1 MSAGHN
7 LCCLVIRTATVQ
19 PALLRTSA
27 LLGFTQQE
35 TTVTQIYGPRGEVI
49 SSGKGVKKALAGE
62 LVAEWGGAARSGTRT
77 PTQINLGYDTSKLRI
92 EDYRLM
98 REHHQISSSL
108 SVLSF
113 MMFQRTWRINCD
125 SAKIGKHAT
134 ENLKMLW
141 PRIIRAMSGAFWS
154 GYAPCALQWENDLPD
169 GKMWITKI
177 KDLMP
182 EDCEPRWRY
191 INGVAEKKEGMAHSI
206 PSKVPVYN
214 GIRQFGNPD
223 IPVDNSFWYPLL
235 MENGN
240 YFGRKLLNAAFRP
253 WYFSMLMHL
262 YANRYMERFAE
273 PTPVGRAPFDDVIK
287 IGDKEWSGNKLMQ
300 SMLAMHKNGSAL
312 VLPNSRTPDGLNSNE
327 STYDYIVEYLES
339 QLRGVEFDRV
349 IQMYDEEI
357 SLALF
362 TPLLLT
368 RGTDAGSS
376 NLGVVHVQTYMQ
388 MLNAIG
394 GDWEEYLNRYILRP
408 MAIQNFGKNAKLP
421 TIEFRPLGRT
431 DAETVRGIVT
441 SMIGRGTL
449 GVDLEE
455 LGDAAGLTFHEIE
468 QVLPDPEAAPDAVLK
483 PGQQTPGKDPR
494 IGRPGKNVTP
504 KGTDKVKKAAE
515 KIAARVNDQATKAYR
530 GGHVADFE
538 PDLGYR
544 RQFVDALV
552 DAGVD
557 EFDGGEAYAIAQRRC
572 DLAARDAG
580 QFSSPDE
587 FVALVEGIVIAA
599 AEEIIHAS

>member
-1 MSAGHN
+1 MHQ
-7 LCCLVIRTATVQ
+7 CIPR
-19 PALLRTSA
+19 PEI
-27 LLGFTQQE
+27 QE
-35 TTVTQIYGPRGEVI
+35 TTVTTIYGPRGEVI
-49 SSGKGVKKALAGE
+49 SSGKGVKKALTGE
-62 LVAEWGGAARSGTRT
+62 LIADWGGLAKAGSRLPSK
-77 PTQINLGYDTSKLRI
+77 QNLGYDTSKLQI

-98 REHHQISSSL
+98 REHHQIASSL

-141 PRIIRAMSGAFWS
+141 PRLIRAMSGAFWS

-182 EDCEPRWRY
+182 EDCEPRWKFTK
-191 INGVAEKKEGMAHSI
+191 GVAEKKDGQTSWI
-206 PSKVPVYN
+206 PSKVPIYD
-214 GIRQFGNPD
+214 GIIQYGSPD

-240 YFGRKLLNAAFRP
+240 LFGRKLLNAAFRP
-253 WYFSMLMHL
+253 WYFSMMMHL

-273 PTPVGRAPFDDVIK
+273 PTPVGRAPFDEMIK
-287 IGDKEWSGNKLMQ
+287 IGDKEYSGNRLMQ
-300 SMLAMHKNGSAL
+300 SMLSLHKNGSSL
-312 VLPNSRTPDGLNSNE
+312 VLPNSRTPDGLNGE

-388 MLNAIG
+388 MLNALG
-394 GDWEEYLNRYILRP
+394 GDWTEYINRYILRP

-441 SMIGRGTL
+441 AGMTRGTI

-455 LGDAAGLTFHEIE
+455 LGDAAGLTLHEIK
-468 QVLPDPEAAPDAVLK
+468 QVLPDPDSAADAVLK
-483 PGQQTPGKDPR
+483 PGEKIPGKDER

-515 KIAARVNDQATKAYR
+515 KIAARVNDQATRAFR
-530 GGHVADFE
+530 GGHLADFE
-538 PDLGYR
+538 PDLGCR
-544 RQFVDALV
+544 RQFIDALSA
-552 DAGVD
+552 DGGVD
-557 EFDGGEAYAIAQRRC
+557 EFDAGEAYANAQRRC
-572 DLAARDAG
+572 DLAAQDICQLPDADA
-580 QFSSPDE
+580 FSTM
-587 FVALVEGIVIAA
+587 VEGIVVAA
-599 AEEIIHAS
+599 AEEMLRAPQNA